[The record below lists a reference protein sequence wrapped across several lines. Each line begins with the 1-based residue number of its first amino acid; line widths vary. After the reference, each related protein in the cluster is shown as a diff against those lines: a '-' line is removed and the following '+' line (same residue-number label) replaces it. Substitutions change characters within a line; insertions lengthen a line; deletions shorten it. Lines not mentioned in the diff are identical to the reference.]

1 MATPVA
7 RVQRHDLVPLS
18 DRVRWMRW
26 FRLGLVAGVLAFAV
40 TAGDARLEP
49 LGTTAIGTLAYVL
62 LILGLEGIWHWSG
75 RRALFLVSAMLIAD
89 GVFLT
94 LAGYAAG
101 GSLGGARMLVIVHL
115 IGVSLLASYRT
126 GMKIAM
132 WHSLLLF
139 TVHSAQQ
146 VGILEVPRGVS
157 GLAASEDSRL
167 FALIAILWV
176 ATFATATF
184 SAVNE
189 RELRRR
195 RYDLEALSQFATA
208 LDGAA
213 DSFDVAQV
221 LLDRVAE
228 TFEVERLLLL
238 GAPKDE
244 LVLLARRGSTVPIG
258 SAISAG
264 IGSVLVRTW
273 DARETQ
279 LVPALDAETDQWL
292 DQALPD
298 ARNLII
304 TPLSAE
310 GRAVGTLIVEHG
322 PRRAGVER
330 RVVTMIERFAGHASL
345 ALQNA
350 WLLEQVQQAATTD
363 GLTGIANRRT
373 FDTVFERELSRAAR
387 TGDPLSLLMMD
398 LDSFKPLNDTYGHQ
412 MGDDVLRAVAAA
424 LQGACR
430 DFDTV
435 ARYGGEEFA
444 VVMPGCG
451 LEEATRTA
459 ERLRQVVG
467 SCEAEVPVTTSVGV
481 ASFPEH
487 GVDSRELLKAADDA
501 LYRSKRAGRNRVTTA
516 DQGEDPAATLRVLP

>member
-1 MATPVA
+1 MAAPVT
-7 RVQRHDLVPLS
+7 RVQRHDLVPLA

-40 TAGDARLEP
+40 TGGPARLEP
-49 LGTTAIGTLAYVL
+49 LSHIGTGTLVYVL
-62 LILGLEGIWHWSG
+62 AILGLEAVWHWSG
-75 RRALFLVSAMLIAD
+75 RRALFLVSMMLIAD

-94 LAGYAAG
+94 LAGYATG
-101 GSLGGARMLVIVHL
+101 GSVVGSRMLVIVHL

-132 WHSLLLF
+132 WHSLLLLI
-139 TVHSAQQ
+139 VHSAQQ
-146 VGILEVPRGVS
+146 AGILEVPRGVD
-157 GLAASEDSRL
+157 GLAASEDQRL
-167 FALIAILWV
+167 FALIAILWA

-184 SAVNE
+184 SAINE

-244 LVLLARRGSTVPIG
+244 LVLLARRGATAPIG
-258 SAISAG
+258 SAVAAG
-264 IGSVLVRTW
+264 VESVLIASWET
-273 DARETQ
+273 RETR
-279 LVPALDAETDQWL
+279 LVPGLDEAKDPWL
-292 DQALPD
+292 AQALPD
-298 ARNLII
+298 ARNLIV

-310 GRAVGTLIVEHG
+310 GRAVGTLVVEHG
-322 PRRAGVER
+322 ARRAGVER

-373 FDTVFERELSRAAR
+373 FDTVLERELSRAAR

-412 MGDDVLRAVAAA
+412 MGDDVLRAVAAS
-424 LQGACR
+424 LQHACR

-467 SCEAEVPVTTSVGV
+467 SCGAEVPVTTSVGV
-481 ASFPEH
+481 ATFPQH
-487 GVDSRELLKAADDA
+487 AVDSRELLKAADDA
-501 LYRSKRAGRNRVTTA
+501 LYRSKRAGRNRVSTA
-516 DQGEDPAATLRVLP
+516 ESGGEQAAPLRALP